1 MRHLSVEIALVG
13 AAALIVVLLPIATA
27 CAAGPE
33 ATAQAQEESAASE
46 EAAPPSA
53 RRGRIELRRQNT
65 ERGTPEESTKTTLRL
80 EANLKGT
87 VSRLRLDLPFPDANT
102 DFSGDPFQPRLGDI
116 KVRAYFRPFQAWD
129 ARLSSDIEMTFPTAD
144 PPELGSGKYQLG
156 AALRSVPG
164 EPDLVLAS
172 GRHQLRYEWS
182 VRQTVSI
189 AGDAERKDINSTK
202 PELALRD
209 TIGSPYWLKLTF
221 KPTIDWIQDG
231 KTGAV
236 LELEGGW
243 NASRDWRLSLMGGTS
258 LWGEGVPGIYSRR
271 LELVAGRAF

>member
-1 MRHLSVEIALVG
+1 MG
-13 AAALIVVLLPIATA
+13 TA
-27 CAAGPE
+27 GAAGPE
-33 ATAQAQEESAASE
+33 ATAKAQE

-80 EANLKGT
+80 EANLKGS
-87 VSRLRLDLPFPDANT
+87 VSRLRLDLPFPDEKS
-102 DFSGDPFQPRLGDI
+102 DFSGDPFQPRPGDV
-116 KVRAYFRPFQAWD
+116 KVRAYFRPFQAGD
-129 ARLSSDIEMTFPTAD
+129 TPLSTDIEMTFPTAD
-144 PPELGSGKYQLG
+144 PPELGSGKVQLS

-164 EPDLVLAS
+164 TPDFVLAS

-221 KPTIDWIQDG
+221 KPTIDWVQG
-231 KTGAV
+231 GRTGAV

-243 NASRDWRLSLMGGTS
+243 NPSRDWRFSLMGGAC
-258 LWGEGVPGIYSRR
+258 LWDDGISGTCKRR
-271 LELVAGRAF
+271 VELVAGRPF